1 MLRGCRAPATG
12 RCVEAALVE
21 RELARL
27 PGRLTSSSSRPQRL
41 LGILG
46 DEHGD
51 WALVGYS
58 VLATAVAL
66 SFAAAG
72 LVIVLLGLVEDS
84 VTALRR
90 R

>member
-1 MLRGCRAPATG
+1 MD
-12 RCVEAALVE
+12 VE
-21 RELARL
+21 RLL
-27 PGRLTSSSSRPQRL
+27 PADALRPRWSSASSLVYLGGFVILVATAAL